1 MGRKIATCV
10 GIWLVI
16 KNIINLVL
24 GFSVGNLIS
33 LIAAAAV
40 VYIFNLGIP
49 YANYIIA
56 AVMAIVVIKNL
67 PYNISHVQI
76 LYLAEAVI
84 DVIGIYILAAN
95 REVRE
100 HFKRM

>member
-1 MGRKIATCV
+1 MGKKLATCV
-10 GIWLVI
+10 GVWMVI

-24 GFSVGNLIS
+24 GFSVRNLIG
-33 LIAAAAV
+33 LVAAAV
-40 VYIFNLGIP
+40 VVYILNLGIP

-84 DVIGIYILAAN
+84 DVIGICILVAN
-95 REVRE
+95 QEVRE